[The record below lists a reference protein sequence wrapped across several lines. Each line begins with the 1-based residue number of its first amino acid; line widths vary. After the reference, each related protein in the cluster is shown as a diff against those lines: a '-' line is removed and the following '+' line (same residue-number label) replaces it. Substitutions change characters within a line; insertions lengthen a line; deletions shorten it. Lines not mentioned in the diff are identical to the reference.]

1 LSTVHS
7 QPPSGVAVGAL
18 FRFVSRYKGLM
29 AALVLLG
36 VLLGYGWSS
45 RQPVRYEGVVRFFVE
60 AGSDQSD
67 VDKVVRRQAE
77 VLISPV
83 ILDRTV
89 ALTGDRLTRKELE
102 KRLTVEPDRAANVI
116 TVRALDSTPQR
127 AANLANTVVRAY
139 RMVVAEQITAAAR
152 EQIKAIKRRQL
163 VLDSQIATLRRQ
175 LQAQP
180 DNQVLVATIDA
191 KNQELRRLAA
201 QVEAANGSA
210 TQAAR
215 RLETLRD
222 NATVRRD
229 PAQPKPLQSA
239 VIGGLLGL
247 LVSAVL
253 VWWRTRRHGP
263 PPRSS
268 APELPSPA

>member
-7 QPPSGVAVGAL
+7 QPPSGDAVGAL
-18 FRFVSRYKGLM
+18 FRFASRYKGLM

-67 VDKVVRRQAE
+67 VDKIVRRQAE

-83 ILDRTV
+83 VLDRTV
-89 ALTGDRLTRKELE
+89 GLSGDRLT
-102 KRLTVEPDRAANVI
+102 
-116 TVRALDSTPQR
+116 
-127 AANLANTVVRAY
+127 
-139 RMVVAEQITAAAR
+139 
-152 EQIKAIKRRQL
+152 
-163 VLDSQIATLRRQ
+163 
-175 LQAQP
+175 
-180 DNQVLVATIDA
+180 
-191 KNQELRRLAA
+191 
-201 QVEAANGSA
+201 
-210 TQAAR
+210 R